1 MGMWR
6 TLLIAPLAMPLLVS
20 PGPTVAQ
27 TMRPAQERPPVELE
41 PKRKEVPRVKKLPP
55 PPAGQKATTKPA
67 AQAQGDTGE
76 ACAPMPPPARALPWE
91 PGEKLAF
98 DLDVLG
104 AQAGKLSLVALPP
117 IGKGQSQ
124 ELSFR
129 ALAASN
135 SFFSKIRKVRG
146 RSTSYV
152 RARDMKPRRYREDSK
167 EGKLT
172 RGADVVFK
180 RPNEGRFA
188 QVDFTRNHV
197 KGNAKLPYL
206 HDAFDPLSVVY
217 YLRTLE
223 FTQDMPLC
231 FDTYAIRKLWRVRG
245 KVKGLETVK
254 VPAGVFEAWHIEGEA
269 VRTDKPDSK
278 REIHI
283 WISNDER
290 RLPLAAL
297 GVIDLGPVRAQL
309 TNVGKGSSDESEEQL
324 AEEAESAA
332 KGP

>member
-1 MGMWR
+1 MGIWR
-6 TLLIAPLAMPLLVS
+6 TFVIALLATPLLLS
-20 PGPTVAQ
+20 AGVATAQ
-27 TMRPAQERPPVELE
+27 QVRPAPEAPPIKEA
-41 PKRKEVPRVKKLPP
+41 PKLKEVPENKKLPP
-55 PPAGQKATTKPA
+55 PPARKGKAEPRVVEDKGGP
-67 AQAQGDTGE
+67 
-76 ACAPMPPPARALPWE
+76 CAPLPAPTHALPWD
-91 PGEKLAF
+91 PGERLAF

-117 IGKGQSQ
+117 VGKGQNQ

-152 RARDMKPRRYREDSK
+152 RARDMHPRRYREDSK

-180 RPNEGRFA
+180 RPNEGKFV
-188 QVDFTRNHV
+188 QVDFTRNHI

-206 HDAFDPLSVVY
+206 NEAFDPISVVY

-223 FTQDMPLC
+223 FSQDMPVC

-245 KVKGLETVK
+245 KVKGLETVR

-269 VRTDKPDSK
+269 VRTDQPNSK
-278 REIHI
+278 REIHL
-283 WISNDER
+283 WISNDEK
-290 RLPLAAL
+290 RLPVAAL

-309 TNVGKGSSDESEEQL
+309 VHVGKGTPDENEDQL
-324 AEEAESAA
+324 ADEAEAA
-332 KGP
+332 ATIR